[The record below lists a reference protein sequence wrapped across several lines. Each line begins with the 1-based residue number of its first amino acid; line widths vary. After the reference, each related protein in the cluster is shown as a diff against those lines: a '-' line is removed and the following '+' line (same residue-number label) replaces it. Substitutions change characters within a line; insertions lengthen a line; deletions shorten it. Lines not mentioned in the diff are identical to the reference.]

1 MSADQMRGRP
11 LDGLRVIAVSQYG
24 AGPFATLHLAD
35 LGADV
40 IKIEDPA
47 VGGDMGRY
55 VPPYAEE
62 QDSLFFQALNRGKR
76 SLALDLRSPEGASVL
91 GDLIEVS
98 DALFCNLRG
107 DGPARLGLTYEQL
120 RHRNPRIV
128 CCSLSGYGTS
138 GSRASEPAF
147 DYLIQAELGYM
158 AITGEPGSPPTRSGV
173 SVVDWSAGYAAA
185 FALLAGVQQAQRT
198 GQGADID
205 LSLYEI
211 GLGMLN
217 YVASWHLTRG
227 YQPERL
233 PGSAHPSLVP
243 SQVFATADGHI
254 FVMCNKES
262 FYGALCEVIER
273 PDLASD
279 PRFANA
285 AARLEHRETLVAL
298 LAEVFEQ
305 RPTEVWMEALRGI
318 VPVAVPR
325 GLPEALADDFLRERG
340 DIIEVEHDSFGTL
353 QQIATPFRFAGDEPD
368 YRQAPALGEDSD
380 EVLSTVLGYDAARIA
395 ALHEGGVVAGPER
408 TPAR

>member
-1 MSADQMRGRP
+1 MARRGWGSP
-11 LDGLRVIAVSQYG
+11 TSSYG
-24 AGPFATLHLAD
+24 
-35 LGADV
+35 
-40 IKIEDPA
+40 
-47 VGGDMGRY
+47 
-55 VPPYAEE
+55 
-62 QDSLFFQALNRGKR
+62 
-76 SLALDLRSPEGASVL
+76 
-91 GDLIEVS
+91 
-98 DALFCNLRG
+98 
-107 DGPARLGLTYEQL
+107 
-120 RHRNPRIV
+120 HRNPRIV
-128 CCSLSGYGTS
+128 CCSLSGYGAS

-198 GQGADID
+198 GRGADID

-273 PDLASD
+273 PDLATD

-285 AARLEHRETLVAL
+285 AARLDHRETLVAL

-305 RPTEVWMEALRGI
+305 RPTEAWMEALRGI

-325 GLPEALADDFLRERG
+325 ELPEALADDFLRERG
-340 DIIEVEHDSFGTL
+340 NIVEVEHDSFGTL
-353 QQIATPFRFAGDEPD
+353 QQIATPFRFVGDEPD

-380 EVLSTVLGYDAARIA
+380 EVLSSVLGYDAARIA
-395 ALHEGGVVAGPER
+395 ALREGGVVAGPER
-408 TPAR
+408 TPAG